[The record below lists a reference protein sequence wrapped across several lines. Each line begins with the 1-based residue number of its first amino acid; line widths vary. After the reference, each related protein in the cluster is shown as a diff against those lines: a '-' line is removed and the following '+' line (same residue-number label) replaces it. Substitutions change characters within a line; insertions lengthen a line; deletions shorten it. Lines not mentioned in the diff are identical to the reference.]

1 VSAQVAAATASTAIL
16 MNCSTSSG
24 CAKPPSL
31 QKSLSELA
39 TRLELVTAV
48 YESGPCR
55 FLSLLINRRADKV
68 LCIYKGVINVHLL
81 STSSVVTWGL
91 NGGHAYPQS
100 VGRPSLSVGT
110 AGRVRTYRTGTGWR
124 ARTLYRDY
132 DGITRDLERAGKTR
146 GAAERALAE
155 ALRDR
160 VRISGTD
167 VISGDTRVAV
177 LYKTWFSQLVDH
189 SPTTTA
195 AYEYIAN
202 RHIIPALGSLRVRE
216 LSVGTIHRFLRSVAD
231 HYGAA
236 TAKICKSILSGICGL
251 ATRHDALDRNLVP

>member
-1 VSAQVAAATASTAIL
+1 MSQVLVVSCYCLSIVALTRCSASTRARDQRSFIV
-16 MNCSTSSG
+16 N
-24 CAKPPSL
+24 
-31 QKSLSELA
+31 
-39 TRLELVTAV
+39 
-48 YESGPCR
+48 
-55 FLSLLINRRADKV
+55 IWRRYLGIK
-68 LCIYKGVINVHLL
+68 
-81 STSSVVTWGL
+81 W
-91 NGGHAYPQS
+91 GHAYPQS

-132 DGITRDLERAGKTR
+132 DGITRDLERAGRTR

-177 LYKTWFSQLVDH
+177 LYKTWSSQLVDH

-231 HYGAA
+231 HHGAA
-236 TAKICKSILSGICGL
+236 TAKICRSCRAFAASRPV
-251 ATRHDALDRNLVP
+251 TMH

>member
-1 VSAQVAAATASTAIL
+1 
-16 MNCSTSSG
+16 
-24 CAKPPSL
+24 
-31 QKSLSELA
+31 
-39 TRLELVTAV
+39 
-48 YESGPCR
+48 
-55 FLSLLINRRADKV
+55 
-68 LCIYKGVINVHLL
+68 
-81 STSSVVTWGL
+81 
-91 NGGHAYPQS
+91 
-100 VGRPSLSVGT
+100 
-110 AGRVRTYRTGTGWR
+110 VRTYRTGTGWR

-216 LSVGTIHRFLRSVAD
+216 CRD
-231 HYGAA
+231 
-236 TAKICKSILSGICGL
+236 KSIGSSDLSLIIMERRQRIFASRSCR
-251 ATRHDALDRNLVP
+251 AFAASQPVTMH